1 MLSLREGY
9 PYGSESTRMVQGIM
23 FWMPSRRRFIPYSW
37 LICSEIN
44 ESETEIHFHYT
55 HALVTVT
62 GTNLGYIHDMV
73 VRYEL
78 YALREMTPVASAR
91 TTDPTVRRIEIT
103 EKVSD

>member
-1 MLSLREGY
+1 MLSLKDGY

-55 HALVTVT
+55 HALVTVI
-62 GTNLGYIHDMV
+62 GTNLGYIHEMV

-78 YALREMTPVASAR
+78 YALRELTPLASASA
-91 TTDPTVRRIEIT
+91 TDPTVRRIEIT
-103 EKVSD
+103 EKASD